1 MTRKWIVAILPLT
14 IFLSA
19 DNGEAA
25 KKIHLAAGN
34 FYPTHTVRDDG
45 SSLYHY
51 QQKVNELQR
60 ELRSKSAEIDAL
72 KKELLEKEEMISKLK
87 KENETLVE
95 QTIEQRSRIE
105 NLSRSKTLK

>member
-1 MTRKWIVAILPLT
+1 MIRKWIVTILSLT

-19 DNGEAA
+19 DNGETAQ
-25 KKIHLAAGN
+25 KIHLAAGN
-34 FYPTHTVRDDG
+34 FYPTHAVRDDG
-45 SSLYHY
+45 SNLHHY
-51 QQKVNELQR
+51 QQKVNGLKR

-72 KKELLEKEEMISKLK
+72 KKELLEKEEMISRLK

-105 NLSRSKTLK
+105 DLSRSKTLK